1 MIEIAVLNSQTDIH
15 GVAAQDVA
23 VHGYYTEPTTGIVFY
38 TSSEPNG
45 TVIGD
50 GFFSPVSLGGFT
62 WGIALPEDAA
72 TVDSY
77 DYLGL
82 LVSLS
87 QYKSDCHTQTNRVGR
102 LSS

>member
-1 MIEIAVLNSQTDIH
+1 MKGMNLFCAILGVALYSIRM
-15 GVAAQDVA
+15 VAAQDVA
-23 VHGYYTEPTTGIVFY
+23 VHGYYTEPVTGIIFY

-50 GFFSPVSLGGFT
+50 GFFSPASLGEFT
-62 WGIALPEDAA
+62 WGIALPENAM

-77 DYLGL
+77 DYIGL

-87 QYKSDCHTQTNRVGR
+87 
-102 LSS
+102 

>member
-1 MIEIAVLNSQTDIH
+1 MIEIAGHNNQTDIR
-15 GVAAQDVA
+15 GIAAQDVA
-23 VHGYYTEPTTGIVFY
+23 VHGYYTEPTTGIIFY

-62 WGIALPEDAA
+62 WGIALPEDAM

-77 DYLGL
+77 DYIGL

-87 QYKSDCHTQTNRVGR
+87 QYESESTRKILN
-102 LSS
+102 

>member
-1 MIEIAVLNSQTDIH
+1 MIDISVFDNQTDIR
-15 GVAAQDVA
+15 VVEAQDVA
-23 VHGYYTEPTTGIVFY
+23 VHGYYTEPATGIIFY

-62 WGIALPEDAA
+62 WGIALPEDAS

-77 DYLGL
+77 DYIGL

-87 QYKSDCHTQTNRVGR
+87 QYKSD
-102 LSS
+102 

>member
-1 MIEIAVLNSQTDIH
+1 MIAGPYSDTVLH
-15 GVAAQDVA
+15 GVVAQGDVA
-23 VHGYYTEPTTGIVFY
+23 VHGYYTEPVTGITFY

-62 WGIALPEDAA
+62 WGIALPESAL

-77 DYLGL
+77 DYIGL
-82 LVSLS
+82 LVCFA
-87 QYKSDCHTQTNRVGR
+87 QHNSDE
-102 LSS
+102 